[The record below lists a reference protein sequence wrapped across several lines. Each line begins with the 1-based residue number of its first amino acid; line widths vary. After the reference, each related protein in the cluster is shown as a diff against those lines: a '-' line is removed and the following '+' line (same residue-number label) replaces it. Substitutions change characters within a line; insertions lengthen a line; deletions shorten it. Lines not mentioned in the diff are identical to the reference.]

1 MSNDPQET
9 RDIAALN
16 DPSPADSDGNINL
29 NTPTEEP
36 QDLPHPSSSAS
47 SEPPNEE
54 PKELTEEERAK
65 MMQEM
70 MGGLKNLGNMFLK
83 PFGLSTDNFE
93 MVPQPGGGYSVQ
105 MKK

>member
-1 MSNDPQET
+1 MESNKNDNK
-9 RDIAALN
+9 DVAALN
-16 DPSPADSDGNINL
+16 DEEDEFIDVETVNSP
-29 NTPTEEP
+29 TVTEEA
-36 QDLPHPSSSAS
+36 QEPSSSKSTEAP
-47 SEPPNEE
+47 EPEQ
-54 PKELTEEERAK
+54 KEMTEEEKAK

-93 MVPQPGGGYSVQ
+93 MVPQEGGGYSIQ